1 MDQLQQSVRYLL
13 SELCTDMSCGARNLE
28 QAAHEAHRAILAWG
42 RLKDVSEELRLA
54 SANQER
60 KL

>member
-1 MDQLQQSVRYLL
+1 MDQVQQSVHRLL
-13 SELCTDMSCGARNLE
+13 SELCADMSCGTRNLE
-28 QAAHEAHRAILAWG
+28 RAAHEAHRAILEWR
-42 RLKDVSEELRLA
+42 RLKDVSEELRAA